1 MGTNQRSTNMFLPE
15 FNSTQLQRN
24 AAEVFEAAQKE
35 PILITRMGGDGA
47 VMLSKKDYAALVKK
61 AGK

>member
-1 MGTNQRSTNMFLPE
+1 MFLPE
-15 FNSTQLQRN
+15 FNSTQLQRQTDF
-24 AAEVFEAAQKE
+24 VFMAIQNG
-35 PILITRMGGDGA
+35 PILINRMGKEGA